1 MTKFRFARTSLL
13 AAVLGLNFAPAVLG
27 MSPVLAAEE
36 KAPEAAKQETIRP
49 ELYKLIDPNQVKEL
63 MAAKNYAEIKNRI
76 NQGAALPNLT
86 PFETFILND
95 ARVRVASASEDIAML
110 LPALEAMIESGRM
123 TQRDKLNFIE
133 ATGNTYFQQKNYD
146 KAITWYN
153 RYSTESGD
161 ANKTRLQV
169 LRSLYL
175 KNDFNAVKAET
186 RKDIAAHEA
195 AGQAPTVDELKL
207 LQSAAAQ
214 GKDMPTYLSAL
225 EMFVKYYPT
234 EANWN
239 ELLNRTRGKDGYNM
253 RLDVDML
260 RLKKTV
266 LPKLEGDDLYD
277 LADLDVLAGFFTEA
291 KAAMDA
297 GFEQGSLGTGPDAAK
312 HKALR
317 DKANK
322 GAADDAKN
330 VDSGVAAATKSK
342 DGIGLVNLGYV
353 YVTMGQFDKGLD
365 LMQKGIAKG
374 VSKNP
379 EDAKLRLGYAYV
391 MAGKKDEAAKILATV
406 NPADGRGDLARY
418 WMLWANRPAAPAAA
432 AAAK

>member
-13 AAVLGLNFAPAVLG
+13 AAILGLNFAPAVLG

-86 PFETFILND
+86 PFEVFILND
-95 ARVRVASASEDIAML
+95 ARVRVASASEDTAML
-110 LPALEAMIESGRM
+110 LPALEAMIDSGRM
-123 TQRDKLNFIE
+123 SARDKLNFIE
-133 ATGNTYFQQKNYD
+133 ATGNTYFQKKDYD
-146 KAITWYN
+146 KAITWYT
-153 RYSTESGD
+153 RYGTESGD
-161 ANKTRLQV
+161 TAKMRLQI

-175 KNDFNAVKAET
+175 KNDFAAVKAET
-186 RKDIAAHEA
+186 KKDIAAHEA

-214 GKDMPTYLSAL
+214 GKDMTTYMAAL
-225 EMFVKYYPT
+225 ELFVKYYPT

-253 RLDVDML
+253 RIDIDML
-260 RLKKTV
+260 RLKKAV
-266 LPKLEGDDLYD
+266 LPKMDGEDLLEM
-277 LADLDVLAGFFTEA
+277 AELDAQAGFFTEA

-317 DKANK
+317 DKVSRS
-322 GAADDAKN
+322 AADDAKN
-330 VDSGVAAATKSK
+330 IDSGIASATKSK

-353 YVTMGQFDKGLD
+353 YVTMGQYDKGLD
-365 LMQKGIAKG
+365 LMQKGVAKG

-379 EDAKLRLGYAYV
+379 EDAKLRLGYAYA
-391 MAGKKDEAAKILATV
+391 MAGKKEEAAKVLASV

-418 WMLWANRPAAPAAA
+418 WMLWANRPVAAPAAA
-432 AAAK
+432 AAK